1 MNSLATEVQASA
13 PSLLLGQSLCDSDP
27 LAITATLILYA
38 VAVGFALA
46 RLFGGPSAQDR
57 VLAMDF
63 IYVIGMLVMLVL
75 AIRYDSEMYF
85 EGALLMVL
93 FGFVGSVAMAKFL
106 LRGEVI

>member
-1 MNSLATEVQASA
+1 MSD
-13 PSLLLGQSLCDSDP
+13 LLP

-38 VAVGFALA
+38 VAMG
-46 RLFGGPSAQDR
+46 
-57 VLAMDF
+57 
-63 IYVIGMLVMLVL
+63 IGMLTMLVL

-85 EGALLMVL
+85 EGALVMVL

>member
-1 MNSLATEVQASA
+1 MND
-13 PSLLLGQSLCDSDP
+13 LLS
-27 LAITATLILYA
+27 LAITATLLSYT
-38 VAVGFALA
+38 VAMGIALA

>member
-1 MNSLATEVQASA
+1 MSA
-13 PSLLLGQSLCDSDP
+13 VLT
-27 LAITATLILYA
+27 LAITATLILYTA
-38 VAVGFALA
+38 AMAIAMV
-46 RLFGGPSAQDR
+46 RLFRGPAAQDR
-57 VLAMDF
+57 VMAMDF
-63 IYVIGMLVMLVL
+63 VYVVGMLAMLVL